1 MPGIDPLDHRGY
13 AAAFARRFCRRYP
26 HLTRADVEDATQE
39 ALMSIMSASVAWDG
53 ERPWLPLA
61 AASIRRALTRWVRG
75 TGVVPLPVNHPDLPA
90 GSVGWDDAAPA
101 PAEFT
106 EIRDAVNSL
115 PEELRVI
122 IVGLHFGGY
131 KTHELAETLGITRRT
146 IHRREQAAFALLR
159 ESLT

>member
-1 MPGIDPLDHRGY
+1 
-13 AAAFARRFCRRYP
+13 
-26 HLTRADVEDATQE
+26 
-39 ALMSIMSASVAWDG
+39 
-53 ERPWLPLA
+53 
-61 AASIRRALTRWVRG
+61 
-75 TGVVPLPVNHPDLPA
+75 
-90 GSVGWDDAAPA
+90 VGWDDAAPA